1 MKKIVLFE
9 ALMALTASAFA
20 QLTKSDLKRL
30 DAYFAEGLEQWDVPG
45 MAVAI
50 IQDGEVIFEKG
61 YGVRDVRTAEAVD
74 ANTLFA
80 VASNTKSMTAAAL
93 AMLVDEGK
101 IGWDD
106 KVQEYLPWFE
116 LYDPYV
122 SANLTIR
129 DLLCHRSG
137 LATFS
142 GDLIWYGS
150 DHSREE
156 VLRRAKHLKPKYGFR
171 EHYGYQNIMFLAA
184 GQIIPVVTGQS
195 WEDFVTARILTPLG
209 MSETLYSVKQFTEET
224 HLVAPHNASEN
235 GNIAIEWVNWDNIA
249 PAGSMISSAHDWSKW
264 MEVQLGRGVF
274 RGDTLWSSAQSHEM
288 WTVQTPE
295 AVSPGSLD
303 LWPSQTFKGYGL
315 GWELM
320 NMHGSKVVSH
330 GGGYDGMISRTVMV
344 PGKNAGI
351 VVVTNSLT
359 SLSYAATYKWLDV
372 LHGIDKGEDWSALFL
387 DFSEAREERKAKA
400 REEARA
406 SRIENTTPSLDL
418 EKYAGTYQDK
428 IYGDLKVRVIGD
440 QLAFQFAHTP
450 IFRGTLRHWHYDTF
464 ELNWGTQMMLPSGI
478 VQFTLSPD
486 ATVQGVQVDVPNPD
500 FDFTELN
507 FEKVE

>member
-1 MKKIVLFE
+1 MKNMILFAAASLTIASASAQLSKSDIRTLDKYFTE
-9 ALMALTASAFA
+9 AL
-20 QLTKSDLKRL
+20 
-30 DAYFAEGLEQWDVPG
+30 DAWDVPG
-45 MAVAI
+45 MGVAI
-50 IQDGEVIFEKG
+50 VQDGEIIFEKG
-61 YGVRDVRTAEAVD
+61 YGIRDVRTAKAVD

-106 KVQEYLPWFE
+106 KVKEYLPWFE

-122 SANLTIR
+122 TANITIR

-156 VLRRAKHLKPKYGFR
+156 VLRRARHLEPRYGFR

-184 GQIIPVVTGQS
+184 GQIIPEVTGQS
-195 WEDFVTARILTPLG
+195 WEDFVSERILQPLG
-209 MSETLYSVKQFTEET
+209 MDNTLYSVKQITEDT
-224 HLVAPHNASEN
+224 NIATPHNASAN
-235 GNIAIEWVNWDNIA
+235 GNVAIEWVNWDNIA

-264 MEVQLGRGVF
+264 MQVQLGMGVF
-274 RGDTLWSSAQSHEM
+274 KGDTLWSADRSREM

-295 AVSPGSLD
+295 AVSAGSQG
-303 LWPSQTFKGYGL
+303 LWPSRTFMGYGL

-320 NMHGSKVVSH
+320 NTHGSKVVSH
-330 GGGYDGMISRTVMV
+330 GGGYDGMISRTMMV
-344 PGKNAGI
+344 PEMNTGI

-372 LHGIDKGEDWSALFL
+372 LHGIDKGEDWSKLFL
-387 DFSEAREERKAKA
+387 EYSAANEDSKEMARKVEEELRVPG
-400 REEARA
+400 
-406 SRIENTTPSLDL
+406 TQPSLAL
-418 EKYAGTYQDK
+418 EAYAGTYRDK
-428 IYGDLKVRVIGD
+428 IYGDLEVRVIGD
-440 QLAFQFAHTP
+440 QLAFQFAHTS

-464 ELNWGTQMMLPSGI
+464 QLNWGTQMMLPSGEA
-478 VQFTLSPD
+478 QFTLSSD
-486 ATVQGVQVDVPNPD
+486 AKVKSLKIDVPNPD

-507 FEKVE
+507 FEKVD

>member
-1 MKKIVLFE
+1 MILF
-9 ALMALTASAFA
+9 AAAFFSLLSASA
-20 QLTKSDLKRL
+20 QLSKADLRNL
-30 DAYFAEGLEQWDVPG
+30 DAYFAEALIEWNVPG

-50 IQDGEVIFEKG
+50 VQDGQVIFEKG
-61 YGVRDVRTAEAVD
+61 YGLKDVNTAEAVD

-93 AMLVDEGK
+93 AILVDEKK

-106 KVQEYLPWFE
+106 KVQKYLPWFE

-122 SANLTIR
+122 SDNLTIR

-156 VLRRAKHLKPKYGFR
+156 VLRRARHLEPKYGFR

-184 GQIIPVVTGQS
+184 GEIIPVVTGQS
-195 WEDFVTARILTPLG
+195 WEDFVSERILTPLK
-209 MSETLYSVKQFTEET
+209 MDNTLYSIKQFKAET
-224 HLVAPHNASEN
+224 NLAAPHNEVN
-235 GNIAIEWVNWDNIA
+235 GNNVAIEWVNWDNIA
-249 PAGSMISSAHDWSKW
+249 PAGAMISSVHDWSKW
-264 MEVQLGRGVF
+264 IEVQLGKGVYQ
-274 RGDTLWSSAQSHEM
+274 GDTLWSSAQSHEM
-288 WTVQTPE
+288 WSVQTPE
-295 AVSPGSLD
+295 AVSQGSLD
-303 LWPSQTFKGYGL
+303 LWPTQTFKGYGL

-320 NMHGSKVVSH
+320 NMHGSKVVAH

-344 PGKNAGI
+344 PGMKAGI
-351 VVVTNSLT
+351 VVLTNSLT

-372 LHGIDKGEDWSALFL
+372 LHGIDKGEDWSSLFL
-387 DFSEAREERKAKA
+387 DFSKSREENKTRQRAIA
-400 REEARA
+400 EEARVTGT
-406 SRIENTTPSLDL
+406 SPSLDL
-418 EKYAGTYQDK
+418 EKYAGTYRDK
-428 IYGDLKVRVIGD
+428 IYGDLKIRVIGD
-440 QLAFQFAHTP
+440 QLAFQFVHTSL
-450 IFRGTLRHWHYDTF
+450 FRGSLRHWHYDTF
-464 ELNWGTQMMLPSGI
+464 QLNWGTQMMLPSGT

-486 ATVQGVQVDVPNPD
+486 ATVKGVAIDVPNPD

-507 FEKVE
+507 FEKVD